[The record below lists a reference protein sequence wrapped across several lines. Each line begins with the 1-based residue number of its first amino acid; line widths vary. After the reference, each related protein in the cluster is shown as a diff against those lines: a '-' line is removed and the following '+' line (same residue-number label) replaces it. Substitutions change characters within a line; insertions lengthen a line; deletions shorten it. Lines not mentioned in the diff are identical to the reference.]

1 MKNTKEF
8 IKYAKETLE
17 QHIGDAEVYHSA
29 FDFLIEKRLMEL
41 EPELMKALTKLYI
54 NSGMPRG
61 YA

>member
-8 IKYAKETLE
+8 IEYAKETLK
-17 QHIGDAEVYHSA
+17 QHIGNAEAYHSV
-29 FDFLIEKRLMEL
+29 FDFLIEERLMEL

-54 NSGMPRG
+54 NSGMPRW